1 MRYAALD
8 TSGYFAPTPEQS
20 LMEMSLTVSVWVVYH
35 TGVLIIAFED
45 AGGQRVAVLAK
56 R

>member
-20 LMEMSLTVSVWVVYH
+20 LMEMSFTVSVRVVYH
-35 TGVLIIAFED
+35 TGVLTIAFED
-45 AGGQRVAVLAK
+45 AGGDKELLCL
-56 R
+56 